1 MKFACLVLPLAL
13 ACTGC
18 LALKTNFPSSDCTG
32 AAPAGFTRIFIG
44 APAPGGS
51 QSGTSADD
59 PLDGTT
65 ADKFDTI
72 LRTIGEG
79 GHPTWGAQQNIGP
92 ENLVACVES
101 GTFETNGRYDWAI
114 DVGHTLGS
122 ELGFTVQKNW
132 RIHGHGKDETILKLA
147 AYIPQQLKDANGNLF
162 NAGAN
167 AVIATETRDASGVE
181 VSDLTIDANH
191 DGMTNPGGTPLT
203 LQAIALRSERG
214 GDWIHDVN
222 VIGASGD
229 PGAIFIPYET
239 FAIEI
244 LGSGESPLQ
253 NTGNLIENAV
263 VTAPGTAVLPGEFA
277 GGKICGIV
285 VANAGAEVRN
295 STVEGYYVGYA
306 GWAMDSVSFHDN
318 VSSNTG
324 YGFNTDSFSNFRVT
338 LQSNQFI
345 HPLHYGIVIGGAGSS
360 QNFSG
365 WSVLNNTIA
374 LVHPQTIGLVLRG
387 QVQNSQV
394 SGNTITADASGLHAA
409 GIFSYS
415 SGPGV
420 LNSNNLFANNH
431 VDSSLTI
438 DFSSD
443 PFFASDCRM
452 GNRSL
457 QGGSLP
463 GFADNSNSPACQP
476 ANTLINTQ

>member
-32 AAPAGFTRIFIG
+32 AVPAGFTRIFIG

-72 LRTIGEG
+72 LRSVAEGER
-79 GHPTWGAQQNIGP
+79 PTWGTQQNIGP
-92 ENLVACVES
+92 ENLVACIEK
-101 GTFETNGRYDWAI
+101 GTFETNGRYDWSI

-132 RIHGHGKDETILKLA
+132 RIHGHGKNETVLKLA

-162 NAGAN
+162 NAGGN
-167 AVIATETRDASGVE
+167 VVIATESLDASGVE

-191 DGMTNPGGTPLT
+191 DGMTNPGGIPLT
-203 LQAIALRSERG
+203 LQGVALRSDKG
-214 GDWIHDVN
+214 GHWIHDVN

-229 PGAIFIPYET
+229 SGFIFIPYET
-239 FAIEI
+239 FAII
-244 LGSGESPLQ
+244 VFGSDDSPLRSS
-253 NTGNLIENAV
+253 GNLIENAA
-263 VTAPGTAVLPGEFA
+263 VTAPGIPVLPHESQ
-277 GGKICGIV
+277 GGKVCGIV
-285 VANAGAEVRN
+285 IANAGGEVRN
-295 STVEGYYVGYA
+295 SRVEGYYVGYS
-306 GWAMDSVSFHDN
+306 GWAMDSVTFHDN

-324 YGFNTDSFSNFRVT
+324 YGFNTDAFSNFRVT

-345 HPLHYGIVIGGAGSS
+345 HPLHYGIVIGGS
-360 QNFSG
+360 QPSYTFSG
-365 WSVLNNTIA
+365 WNVLNNTIA
-374 LVHPQTIGLVLRG
+374 LIHPQTVGLALRG
-387 QVQNSQV
+387 QVQNSQL
-394 SGNTITADASGLHAA
+394 SGNTITADASGLRATA
-409 GIFSYS
+409 IVSYS
-415 SGPGV
+415 SAAGV
-420 LNSNNLFANNH
+420 VNSNNLFENNR
-431 VDSSLTI
+431 VDSSLAI
-438 DFSSD
+438 DFSAD

-463 GFADNSNSPACQP
+463 GLADNGNSQACLP
-476 ANTLINTQ
+476 ANTLMNSR